1 MTTQQEVPPLWR
13 LMDPAHRA
21 NPYPIYAELRAAG
34 PLVLPQGPTTVFA
47 RHADCLAVLRHP
59 SASSDRRHSSAWRAR
74 LAQLR
79 EEAAAETGAS
89 PDDPPMLTPSFLFL
103 DPPDHTRLRRLVSSA
118 FTPRMINQLRP
129 YLTGLIDDLLDA
141 AAGHDRLELIGDL
154 AYPVPVAAICRLL
167 GVPLE
172 DQSRFHAWSELL
184 ARSLDPMVALTGAA
198 DPEMPVR
205 MRAGQELRGYIRGLV
220 ARRRRDP
227 GPDLISALIAA
238 EESGSVLA
246 ETELVS
252 TCVLLLIAGH
262 ETTVNLIANGA
273 LALLREPDQ
282 WAALAADP
290 GRAAAVVE
298 ETLRYD
304 PPVHLVARV
313 AAAEFEVGGATVPA
327 GGFALLLIGGT
338 GRDPSVVERPD
349 EFDPGREETRTLA
362 FGMGPHFCLGAP
374 LARLEAALVLQ
385 RLTQRLPRPRLAD
398 DPPPYKPN
406 LSLRGM
412 AELPVAVSGA
422 SDRTVP
428 WAEAPATRR
437 DTAT

>member
-1 MTTQQEVPPLWR
+1 MTTQQAVPPLWR

-21 NPYPIYAELRAAG
+21 DPYPIYAELRDTG
-34 PLVLPQGPTTVFA
+34 PVVLPQGPTTVFA

-59 SASSDRRHSSAWRAR
+59 GASSDRRHSSAWRAR
-74 LAQLR
+74 LAEL
-79 EEAAAETGAS
+79 AAES
-89 PDDPPMLTPSFLFL
+89 PGEPPMLTPSFLFL

-129 YLTGLIDDLLDA
+129 YLTELIDDLLDA
-141 AAGHDRLELIGDL
+141 AAGRGRLELVGDL
-154 AYPVPVAAICRLL
+154 AYPVPVAVICRLL

-172 DQSRFHAWSELL
+172 DQSRFHQWSGLL

-205 MRAGQELRGYIRGLV
+205 MRAGAELRGYIRELV
-220 ARRRRDP
+220 GRRRREP

-238 EESGSVLA
+238 EESGSALA
-246 ETELVS
+246 EEELVS

-273 LALLREPDQ
+273 LALLRDPAQ

-290 GRAAAVVE
+290 GRAPAVVE

-313 AAAEFEVGGATVPA
+313 AATELEVAGATVPA

-338 GRDPSVVERPD
+338 GRDPEVVERPD
-349 EFDPGREETRTLA
+349 EFDPDRAEVRTLA

-374 LARLEAALVLQ
+374 LARLEAALVLH
-385 RLTQRLPRPRLAD
+385 RITQRVPHPQLPV

-412 AELPVAVSGA
+412 AELPVATPA
-422 SDRTVP
+422 PLDRNLP
-428 WAEAPATRR
+428 WA
-437 DTAT
+437 